1 MLSWVLQPP
10 PLPPWVAQSV
20 SADWQLHA
28 VSVER
33 RKGEPVGRRVV
44 PPTQV
49 TFGEVQGYCGVTV
62 VPTHFPLSPEE
73 NRIGLPTPKVVSS
86 AVWPEYS
93 PPPQLSET
101 ISPSPAA

>member
-1 MLSWVLQPP
+1 MYTATPVFGSATAAISGTARCVPQMVGAFPPPIAPVPWQAGMLSWVLQPP

-62 VPTHFPLSPEE
+62 VQ
-73 NRIGLPTPKVVSS
+73 I
-86 AVWPEYS
+86 
-93 PPPQLSET
+93 
-101 ISPSPAA
+101 